1 MMYQEAQL
9 VVAQH
14 LQQLL
19 QQVAVAVVATH
30 LNQETLVVLVVVV
43 VVLLVA
49 YLLTLL
55 VVLLHLQDKV
65 MLVELVAQTE
75 QHKLTVVAVA
85 VLELSV
91 LTP

>member
-1 MMYQEAQL
+1 MVPT
-9 VVAQH
+9 VVIQH
-14 LQQLL
+14 LRRLL
-19 QQVAVAVVATH
+19 QQVAVAVVRTT
-30 LNQETLVVLVVVV
+30 LSPVPLVVLVVVV

-75 QHKLTVVAVA
+75 QHKLTAVAVA